1 MMKSV
6 FNVKC
11 FKCGSKHVVKRGKRK
26 RSFGSFQIYY
36 CKECGRS
43 FVDKTFQNGTYPTR
57 IVFDALNYYNLGY
70 SYDETSNIINKKF
83 KVNTCKTTVY
93 YWIKKYQDFNF
104 ISSLRNKF
112 LDYDTVLFTKR
123 FEHENL
129 EYEFMYHKYKL
140 DTFARS
146 RFSGLTDYIVRFE
159 EGCPDVF
166 FEIGRRC
173 SQPMFKVDVK
183 VVFKKNLAC
192 RLAGFAVQ
200 AAKDNRERHS
210 LVEKFMII
218 NDKATVACEVPVWYW
233 EKSIDEGVTGHIDIL
248 QVRGGNV
255 YILDYKP
262 DASKDKKAVQQL
274 YHYAVAL
281 SFRAKIPF
289 DRIWCAWFDEK
300 SYYEFNLADADATLI
315 KKK

>member
-1 MMKSV
+1 MKSV
-6 FNVKC
+6 SNLKC
-11 FKCGSKHVVKRGKRK
+11 INCKGENVVKKGKRQ
-26 RSFGSFQIYY
+26 RNFGSVQTYY
-36 CKECGRS
+36 CKKCGRS
-43 FVDKTFQNGTYPTR
+43 FVDKTFQNRTYPIR
-57 IVFDALNYYNLGY
+57 IVFDALNFYNLGY
-70 SYDETSNIINKKF
+70 SYDETCKIINKKF
-83 KVNTCKTTVY
+83 KIRIYKSTIY
-93 YWIKKYQDFNF
+93 YWIKKYQNYIF
-104 ISSLRNKF
+104 ISSFRNKF
-112 LDYDTVLFTKR
+112 LDYDEVLFTKR

-140 DTFARS
+140 DVFARR
-146 RFSGLTDYIVRFE
+146 RFPFLADYIVRFE

-166 FEIGRRC
+166 FEIGKRC

-192 RLAGFAVQ
+192 KLAGFAAQ

-210 LVEKFMII
+210 LVEKLMVI

-233 EKSIDEGVTGHIDIL
+233 EKSIDDGVTGHIDIL

-262 DASKDKKAVQQL
+262 GASKDKKAVQQL

-289 DRIWCAWFDEK
+289 NRIRCAWFDER
-300 SYYEFNLADADATLI
+300 SYYEFNLAEADATLV
-315 KKK
+315 KWK